1 MTKTNTQTSL
11 SQDELMELVPSAFA
25 TTQSK
30 RVSNKYTFIS
40 TSTVLDDMN
49 KLGWEPFNASQRK
62 SRKSQ
67 DAMFTKHMI
76 RLRNGDVG
84 KIGDSIPEV
93 VLTNSHDGRNA
104 FTLHAG
110 LFRMVCS
117 NGLVIADTTFEQVKI
132 KHQWYSFDE
141 IRKIMDNMLEVV
153 PKVITQVTNLN
164 NITLNNDQQ
173 IDFAEKALLTRYP
186 KGNETLNVEDLLSPT
201 RTGDRGNELWKIFN
215 VIQEKLIKGGLVFN
229 DKKEKMQKLR
239 PIINIDR
246 RIDVNKKLW
255 GLTEAYV

>member
-1 MTKTNTQTSL
+1 MTQNNTSL
-11 SQDELMELVPSAFA
+11 TREQLTELVPSAFA
-25 TTQSK
+25 NQQSPK
-30 RVSNKYTFIS
+30 VSNKYTFIS
-40 TSTVLDDMN
+40 TSTVLDDMS
-49 KLGWEPFNASQRK
+49 KLGWEPFSASQRK

-132 KHQWYSFDE
+132 KHQWYNFDE

-153 PKVITQVTNLN
+153 PKVITQVNKLN
-164 NITLNNDQQ
+164 SISLNEEQQ
-173 IDFAEKALLTRYP
+173 IDFASKALLTRYP
-186 KGNETLNVEDLLSPT
+186 QGNEVLNIEDLLSPV
-201 RTGDRGNELWKIFN
+201 RQSDRGNDLWKIFN

-229 DKKEKMQKLR
+229 NKKEKMQKLR

-255 GLTEAYV
+255 ELTEAYV

>member
-1 MTKTNTQTSL
+1 MTNTQNSL
-11 SQDELMELVPSAFA
+11 SHQELRELVPSAFA
-25 TTQSK
+25 TTQSQ

-40 TSTVLDDMN
+40 TKTVLDDMN
-49 KLGWEPFNASQRK
+49 KLGWEAFNASQRK

-67 DAMFTKHMI
+67 DAQFTKHMI
-76 RLRNGDVG
+76 RLRNSSVG

-132 KHQWYSFDE
+132 KHQWYSFEE
-141 IRKIMDNMLEVV
+141 IRKIMDGMLEVV
-153 PKVITQVTNLN
+153 PKVISQVTQLN
-164 NITLNNDQQ
+164 AVILDEDQQ
-173 IDFAEKALLTRYP
+173 IDFATKALLTRYP
-186 KGNETLNVEDLLSPT
+186 KGNEVLNVEDLLSPV
-201 RTGDRGNELWKIFN
+201 RTADRGDELWKIFN
-215 VIQEKLIKGGLVFN
+215 VVQEKLIKGGLVFN
-229 DKKEKMQKLR
+229 NKKEKMQKLR

-255 GLTEAYV
+255 ELTEAYV

>member
-1 MTKTNTQTSL
+1 MTKNNTSL
-11 SQDELMELVPSAFA
+11 SNQELRELVPSAFA

-40 TSTVLDDMN
+40 TSTVLEDMN

-76 RLRNGDVG
+76 RLRNNDVG

-132 KHQWYSFDE
+132 KHQWYSFEE

-164 NITLNNDQQ
+164 NITLNNGQQ
-173 IDFAEKALLTRYP
+173 IDFAEKALY
-186 KGNETLNVEDLLSPT
+186 
-201 RTGDRGNELWKIFN
+201 
-215 VIQEKLIKGGLVFN
+215 
-229 DKKEKMQKLR
+229 KE
-239 PIINIDR
+239 
-246 RIDVNKKLW
+246 
-255 GLTEAYV
+255 AA

>member
-1 MTKTNTQTSL
+1 MTNTQNSL
-11 SQDELMELVPSAFA
+11 TTDTLRELVPSAFA
-25 TTQSK
+25 TTHSK

-40 TSTVLDDMN
+40 TATVLEDMN
-49 KLGWEPFNASQRK
+49 KLGWKPYQASQRK
-62 SRKSQ
+62 SRQSQ

-76 RLRNGDVG
+76 RLRNDDVG

-110 LFRMVCS
+110 LFRLVCS

-132 KHQWYSFDE
+132 KHQWYNFEE
-141 IRKIMDNMLEVV
+141 IRKIMDSMLEVV

-164 NITLNNDQQ
+164 NIILNDDQQ

-186 KGNETLNVEDLLSPT
+186 KGNDRLNVEDLLSPV
-201 RTGDRGNELWKIFN
+201 RTADRGNELWKIFN

>member
-1 MTKTNTQTSL
+1 MTQTQNSL
-11 SQDELMELVPSAFA
+11 SQKKLIELVPSAFA
-25 TTQSK
+25 TTQSH
-30 RVSNKYTFIS
+30 RVSDKYTFIS
-40 TSTVLDDMN
+40 TATVLGDMN

-67 DAMFTKHMI
+67 DALFTKHMI
-76 RLRNGDVG
+76 RLRNSSVG

-132 KHQWYSFDE
+132 KHQWYNFDE

-153 PKVITQVTNLN
+153 PKVVTQVNKLN
-164 NITLNNDQQ
+164 SISLNEEQQ
-173 IDFAEKALLTRYP
+173 IDFASKALLTRYP
-186 KGNETLNVEDLLSPT
+186 KGNEVLNVEDLLSPT

-229 DKKEKMQKLR
+229 NKKEKMQKLR

-255 GLTEAYV
+255 ELTEAYV

>member
-1 MTKTNTQTSL
+1 MKNNNSL
-11 SQDELMELVPSAFA
+11 TRTELLELVPSAFA
-25 TTQSK
+25 NQQSPK
-30 RVSNKYTFIS
+30 VSNKYTFIS
-40 TSTVLDDMN
+40 TATVLDDMER
-49 KLGWEPFNASQRK
+49 LGWEPFNASQRK
-62 SRKSQ
+62 SRNSK

-141 IRKIMDNMLEVV
+141 IRKIMDGMLEVV
-153 PKVITQVTNLN
+153 PKVITQVQELN
-164 NITLNNDQQ
+164 SVTLSDDQQ
-173 IDFAEKALLTRYP
+173 VDFASKALLTRYP
-186 KGNETLNVEDLLSPT
+186 KGNENLNIEDLLSPV
-201 RTGDRGNELWKIFN
+201 RQGDRGDQLWKIFN
-215 VIQEKLIKGGLVFN
+215 VVQEKLIKGGLVFN

-246 RIDVNKKLW
+246 RIEVNKKLW
-255 GLTEAYV
+255 ELTEAYV

>member
-1 MTKTNTQTSL
+1 MTKIQTSL
-11 SQDELMELVPSAFA
+11 SRDELIELVPSAFA
-25 TTQSK
+25 KPHSK
-30 RVSNKYTFIS
+30 RVSKKYTFIS
-40 TSTVLDDMN
+40 TATVLDDMS

-67 DAMFTKHMI
+67 DSMFTKHMI
-76 RLRNGDVG
+76 RLRNGGVG
-84 KIGDSIPEV
+84 NIGDSIPEV

-132 KHQWYSFDE
+132 KHQWYNFEE

-153 PKVITQVTNLN
+153 PKVITQVNKLN
-164 NITLNNDQQ
+164 SISLNEEQQ
-173 IDFAEKALLTRYP
+173 IDFASQALLTRYP
-186 KGNETLNVEDLLSPT
+186 KGNEVLNVEDLLSPV
-201 RTGDRGNELWKIFN
+201 RQSDRGNDLWKIFN
-215 VIQEKLIKGGLVFN
+215 VVQEKLIKGGLVFN

-255 GLTEAYV
+255 ELTEAYV

>member
-1 MTKTNTQTSL
+1 MTKTQISL

-30 RVSNKYTFIS
+30 KVSNKYTFIS
-40 TSTVLDDMN
+40 TATVLDDMS

-67 DAMFTKHMI
+67 DSMFTKHLI
-76 RLRNGDVG
+76 RLRNSDVG

-117 NGLVIADTTFEQVKI
+117 NGLVIADTTFQQVKI
-132 KHQWYSFDE
+132 KHQWYNFDE
-141 IRKIMDNMLEVV
+141 IRKIMDTMLEVV
-153 PKVITQVTNLN
+153 PKVITQVNKLN
-164 NITLNNDQQ
+164 SISLNEEQQ
-173 IDFAEKALLTRYP
+173 IEFASKALLTRYP
-186 KGNETLNVEDLLSPT
+186 KGNEVLNVEDLLSPV
-201 RTGDRGNELWKIFN
+201 RQSDRGNDLWKIFN

-255 GLTEAYV
+255 ELTEAYV

>member
-1 MTKTNTQTSL
+1 MTNTQTSL

-40 TSTVLDDMN
+40 TATVLDDMN
-49 KLGWEPFNASQRK
+49 KLGWKPYQASQRK

-76 RLRNGDVG
+76 RLRNNKVEN
-84 KIGDSIPEV
+84 IGDSIPEV
-93 VLTNSHDGRNA
+93 ILTNSHDGRNA

-141 IRKIMDNMLEVV
+141 IRNIMDSMLDVV
-153 PKVITQVTNLN
+153 PKVISQVN
-164 NITLNNDQQ
+164 Q
-173 IDFAEKALLTRYP
+173 
-186 KGNETLNVEDLLSPT
+186 
-201 RTGDRGNELWKIFN
+201 
-215 VIQEKLIKGGLVFN
+215 
-229 DKKEKMQKLR
+229 
-239 PIINIDR
+239 
-246 RIDVNKKLW
+246 
-255 GLTEAYV
+255 

>member
-1 MTKTNTQTSL
+1 MTKKHTSL
-11 SQDELMELVPSAFA
+11 SNQELRGLVPSAFA

-30 RVSNKYTFIS
+30 KVSNKYTFIS
-40 TSTVLDDMN
+40 TATVLDDMN

-76 RLRNGDVG
+76 RLRNNDIG

-117 NGLVIADTTFEQVKI
+117 NGMVIADTTFEQVKI
-132 KHQWYSFDE
+132 KHQWYDFDE
-141 IRKIMDNMLEVV
+141 IRKIMDGMLEVV
-153 PKVITQVTNLN
+153 PKVITHVQSLN
-164 NITLNNDQQ
+164 SITLNDNQQ
-173 IDFAEKALLTRYP
+173 MDFASKALLTRYP
-186 KGNETLNVEDLLSPT
+186 KGNEVLNIEDLLSPV
-201 RTGDRGNELWKIFN
+201 RQGDRGNELWKIFN
-215 VIQEKLIKGGLVFN
+215 LVQEKLIKGGLVFN
-229 DKKEKMQKLR
+229 NKKEKMQKLR

-255 GLTEAYV
+255 ELTEAYV

>member
-1 MTKTNTQTSL
+1 MTKTQTSL
-11 SQDELMELVPSAFA
+11 SQNELRELVPSAFA

-30 RVSNKYTFIS
+30 NVSNKYTFIS
-40 TSTVLDDMN
+40 TATVLDDMS
-49 KLGWEPFNASQRK
+49 KLGWKPFNASQRK

-67 DAMFTKHMI
+67 DAMFTKHLI
-76 RLRNGDVG
+76 RLRNDDVG
-84 KIGDSIPEV
+84 KVGDSVPEV

-110 LFRMVCS
+110 LFRLVCS

-141 IRKIMDNMLEVV
+141 IRKIMDGMLEVV
-153 PKVITQVTNLN
+153 PKVIIHQQKLNLINLSDEQQV
-164 NITLNNDQQ
+164 
-173 IDFAEKALLTRYP
+173 DFASKALLTRYP
-186 KGNETLNVEDLLSPT
+186 KGNENLNVEDLLSPV
-201 RTGDRGNELWKIFN
+201 RQGDRGDELWKIFN
-215 VIQEKLIKGGLVFN
+215 VVQEKLIKGGLVFN
-229 DKKEKMQKLR
+229 NKKEKMQKLR

-255 GLTEAYV
+255 ELTETYV

>member
-1 MTKTNTQTSL
+1 MTKTQNSL
-11 SQDELMELVPSAFA
+11 SQQELMELVPSAFA
-25 TTQSK
+25 TTQSQ
-30 RVSNKYTFIS
+30 RVSDKYTFIS
-40 TSTVLDDMN
+40 TSTVLGDMN
-49 KLGWEPFNASQRK
+49 KLGWTPYEASQRK
-62 SRKSQ
+62 SRRSQ

-76 RLRNGDVG
+76 RLRNSSVG

-132 KHQWYSFDE
+132 KHQWYNFDE
-141 IRKIMDNMLEVV
+141 IRKIMDTMLAVV
-153 PKVITQVTNLN
+153 PKVISQVTNLN
-164 NITLNNDQQ
+164 NITLNDDQQ

-186 KGNETLNVEDLLSPT
+186 KGNDVLNLEDLLSPV
-201 RTGDRGNELWKIFN
+201 RQSDRGNELWKIFN

-255 GLTEAYV
+255 ELTEAYV

>member
-1 MTKTNTQTSL
+1 MTKIQVSL

-25 TTQSK
+25 TTQSTK
-30 RVSNKYTFIS
+30 VSNKYTFIS
-40 TSTVLDDMN
+40 TATVLEDMR

-67 DAMFTKHMI
+67 DSMFTKHMI
-76 RLRNGDVG
+76 RLRNGGVG
-84 KIGDSIPEV
+84 NIGDSIPEV

-117 NGLVIADTTFEQVKI
+117 NGLVIADTTFEQVNK
-132 KHQWYSFDE
+132 
-141 IRKIMDNMLEVV
+141 
-153 PKVITQVTNLN
+153 LN
-164 NITLNNDQQ
+164 SISLNEEQQ
-173 IDFAEKALLTRYP
+173 IEFASKALLTRYP
-186 KGNETLNVEDLLSPT
+186 KGNEVLNVEDLLSPV
-201 RTGDRGNELWKIFN
+201 RQSDRGNDLWKIFN
-215 VIQEKLIKGGLVFN
+215 VVQEKLIKGGLVFN

-255 GLTEAYV
+255 ELTEAYV

>member
-1 MTKTNTQTSL
+1 MKNNNSL
-11 SQDELMELVPSAFA
+11 TREELIELVPSAFA
-25 TTQSK
+25 NQQSPK
-30 RVSNKYTFIS
+30 VSNKYTFIS
-40 TSTVLDDMN
+40 TSTVLDDME

-62 SRKSQ
+62 SRKSE
-67 DAMFTKHMI
+67 DALFTKHLI
-76 RLRNGDVG
+76 RLRNDHIG

-117 NGLVIADTTFEQVKI
+117 NGLVIADTTFQQVKI

-141 IRKIMDNMLEVV
+141 IRKIMDGMLEVV
-153 PKVITQVTNLN
+153 PKVITQVQ
-164 NITLNNDQQ
+164 TLNSVTLNDEQQ
-173 IDFAEKALLTRYP
+173 IDFAAKALLTRYP
-186 KGNETLNVEDLLSPT
+186 KGNENLNIEDLLSPV
-201 RTGDRGNELWKIFN
+201 RQGDRGDQLWKIFN
-215 VIQEKLIKGGLVFN
+215 VVQEKLIKGGLVFN
-229 DKKEKMQKLR
+229 NKKEKMQKLR

-255 GLTEAYV
+255 ELTEAYV

>member
-1 MTKTNTQTSL
+1 MTNTQISL
-11 SQDELMELVPSAFA
+11 SQDELRDLVPSAFA

-30 RVSNKYTFIS
+30 NVSNKYTFIS
-40 TSTVLDDMN
+40 TATVLEDMS

-62 SRKSQ
+62 SRKNEDS
-67 DAMFTKHMI
+67 MFTKHMI

-132 KHQWYSFDE
+132 KHQWYNFDE
-141 IRKIMDNMLEVV
+141 IRKIMDGMLEVV
-153 PKVITQVTNLN
+153 PKVITQVQNLN
-164 NITLNNDQQ
+164 LISLSDEQQ
-173 IDFAEKALLTRYP
+173 IDFASKSLLTRYP
-186 KGNETLNVEDLLSPT
+186 KGNENLNVEDLLLPV
-201 RTGDRGNELWKIFN
+201 RQGDRGNELWKIFN
-215 VIQEKLIKGGLVFN
+215 VVQEKLVKGGLVFN
-229 DKKEKMQKLR
+229 NKKEKMQKLR
-239 PIINIDR
+239 PITNIDR

-255 GLTEAYV
+255 ELTEAYV

>member
-1 MTKTNTQTSL
+1 MTKNTTSL
-11 SQDELMELVPSAFA
+11 SNQELRELVPSAFA

-30 RVSNKYTFIS
+30 KVSNKYTFIS
-40 TSTVLDDMN
+40 TATVLDDMS

-62 SRKSQ
+62 SRKSK
-67 DAMFTKHMI
+67 DAMFTKHMV

-84 KIGDSIPEV
+84 NIGDSIPEV
-93 VLTNSHDGRNA
+93 ILTNSHDGRNA

-132 KHQWYSFDE
+132 KHQWYNFEE

-153 PKVITQVTNLN
+153 PKVITQVNKLN
-164 NITLNNDQQ
+164 SISLNEEQQ
-173 IDFAEKALLTRYP
+173 IDFASKALLTRYP
-186 KGNETLNVEDLLSPT
+186 QGNEVLNIEDLLSPV
-201 RTGDRGNELWKIFN
+201 RQSDRGDDLWKIFN
-215 VIQEKLIKGGLVFN
+215 VVQEKLIKGGLVFN

-255 GLTEAYV
+255 ELTEAYV

>member
-1 MTKTNTQTSL
+1 MKKNNSL
-11 SQDELMELVPSAFA
+11 TRTELLELVPSAFA
-25 TTQSK
+25 SQQSPK
-30 RVSNKYTFIS
+30 VSNKYTFIS
-40 TSTVLDDMN
+40 TATVLDDMER
-49 KLGWEPFNASQRK
+49 LGWEPFNASQRK

-141 IRKIMDNMLEVV
+141 IRKIMDGMLEVV
-153 PKVITQVTNLN
+153 PKVITQVQELN
-164 NITLNNDQQ
+164 SVTLNDDQQ
-173 IDFAEKALLTRYP
+173 VDFASKALLTRYP
-186 KGNETLNVEDLLSPT
+186 KGNENLNVEDLLSPV
-201 RTGDRGNELWKIFN
+201 RQGDRGDQLWKIFN
-215 VIQEKLIKGGLVFN
+215 VVQEKLIKGGLVFN

-246 RIDVNKKLW
+246 RIEVNKKLW
-255 GLTEAYV
+255 ELTEAYV

>member
-1 MTKTNTQTSL
+1 MTNNNTSL
-11 SQDELMELVPSAFA
+11 TREQLIELVPSAFA
-25 TTQSK
+25 NKQSP

-49 KLGWEPFNASQRK
+49 KLGWEPYNASQRK
-62 SRKSQ
+62 SRKSA
-67 DAMFTKHMI
+67 DALFTKHLI
-76 RLRNGDVG
+76 RLRNNEVG

-110 LFRMVCS
+110 LFRLVCS

-141 IRKIMDNMLEVV
+141 IRKIMDNMLAVV
-153 PKVITQVTNLN
+153 PKVITHVQELN
-164 NITLNNDQQ
+164 SVILNDDQQ
-173 IDFAEKALLTRYP
+173 LDFASQALLTRYP
-186 KGNETLNVEDLLSPT
+186 KGNENLNIEDLLSPV
-201 RTGDRGNELWKIFN
+201 RQGDRGDQLWKIFN

-229 DKKEKMQKLR
+229 NKKEKMQKLR

-246 RIDVNKKLW
+246 RIEVNKKLW
-255 GLTEAYV
+255 ELTEAYV